1 MNNAALGRHYFLP
14 FYSWLSNPPLRLTV
28 IYILACIL
36 FTVVSPH
43 CYFPQCHALFAINF
57 VVRLTSAI
65 SLFVCVVQ
73 IAVSGM
79 LLTIHGALLGK
90 RKSSA
95 DGISGNRY
103 LRSGSVRYREGRKVW
118 SGYSGSPMHVIGCAA
133 IPALDDGQW
142 SSAAVWERELG
153 TVYGDDI
160 PQSAGRVGNIWGKC
174 YRGVTLSLPPRAR

>member
-1 MNNAALGRHYFLP
+1 MNNAALGRHYLLP

-43 CYFPQCHALFAINF
+43 CYFPQYHALFAINF

-95 DGISGNRY
+95 DGIYGNRY
-103 LRSGSVRYREGRKVW
+103 LCRARSG
-118 SGYSGSPMHVIGCAA
+118 
-133 IPALDDGQW
+133 ALFPK
-142 SSAAVWERELG
+142 S
-153 TVYGDDI
+153 TI
-160 PQSAGRVGNIWGKC
+160 KPQLPQPQVT
-174 YRGVTLSLPPRAR
+174 VTLGAF